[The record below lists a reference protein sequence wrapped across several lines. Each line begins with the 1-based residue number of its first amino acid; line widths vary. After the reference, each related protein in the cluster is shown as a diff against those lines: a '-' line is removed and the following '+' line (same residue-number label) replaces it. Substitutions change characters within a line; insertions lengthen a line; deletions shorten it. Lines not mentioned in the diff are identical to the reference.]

1 LLACTGCTNRDLLLG
16 RSVACLTPD
25 HAGILLFGPPGTGKT
40 LIGKAIAHSCNATFF
55 SISAS
60 SLTSKWIG
68 EGEKMVRTLFAVAA
82 VMQPAIVFI
91 DELDSLLQSRSDGDN
106 ESSRR
111 IKTEFL
117 VQLDGAA
124 TKKEDVVIV
133 VGATNRP
140 QELDEAARRR
150 FVKRLYIPLPDS
162 TGRQALI
169 KRLIGKNRHSLKQSD
184 MESITSLTT
193 GYSGADVSSLCRE
206 AALGPVR
213 QQMDGMTAET
223 LSSISEASIAPISM
237 KHFRAAMRRVKS
249 TVAQSELTEYIK
261 WNEEFGSY
269 SVGEIT
275 GQRAD
280 DDGDDDD
287 DDDDGEDDGEDAAAA
302 ETAEAAAS
310 C

>member
-1 LLACTGCTNRDLLLG
+1 MCPWCDRVLM
-16 RSVACLTPD
+16 S
-25 HAGILLFGPPGTGKT
+25 AGILLFGPPGTGKT

-68 EGEKMVRTLFAVAA
+68 EGEKMVRTLFAVAS

-91 DELDSLLQSRSDGDN
+91 DEIDSLLQSRSDGDN

-124 TKKEDVVIV
+124 TKKDDVVIV

-150 FVKRLYIPLPDS
+150 FVKRLYIPLPDAV
-162 TGRQALI
+162 GRRVLLA
-169 KRLIGKNRHSLKQSD
+169 RLVSKNRHSLQPAD
-184 MESITSLTT
+184 METITALTA
-193 GYSGADVSSLCRE
+193 GYSGADVASLCRE

-213 QQMDGMTAET
+213 QQMGGMTADS
-223 LSSISEASIAPISM
+223 LASISESSIAPISM
-237 KHFRAAMRRVKS
+237 KHFRSAMRRVKS
-249 TVAQSELTEYIK
+249 TVASSELTEYIK
-261 WNEEFGSY
+261 WNDEFGSY
-269 SVGEIT
+269 SVSEIAS
-275 GQRAD
+275 GSQ
-280 DDGDDDD
+280 D
-287 DDDDGEDDGEDAAAA
+287 DDDDGDGDVVV
-302 ETAEAAAS
+302 TAIAWS
-310 C
+310 ILGVCGLLLCPCV